1 MAQAQ
6 ALVSQ
11 MTLAEKA
18 DFCSGQ
24 DFWHLADL
32 SRLGIDK
39 IMVTDGPHG
48 LRKQA
53 KDMDHLGAHRSVPA
67 TCFPTASAL
76 ASSWD
81 TALIQRVGEA
91 LGQTCVDEDVSVLL
105 GPGLNIKRSPLCG
118 RNFEYF
124 SEDPFLNG
132 HIAASLVNGIQS
144 QGVGACL
151 KHFAVNNQ
159 ERGRMFMDAIVDD
172 RTLRE
177 IYLKG
182 FEIAVKASQPWTV
195 MCAYNRLNGVY
206 CSEHDWLLN
215 KVLRDEWGFT
225 GLVMT
230 DWGAANDRVLGV
242 KGGLDLEMPS
252 SGGINDSLV
261 KTAVESGELDEAT
274 LDTIVARNVALSLS
288 AKDRQTPSM
297 AADLDA
303 QHALARDAAAQCC
316 VLLKNANQVLPLA
329 LNNPLR

>member
-1 MAQAQ
+1 
-6 ALVSQ
+6 
-11 MTLAEKA
+11 
-18 DFCSGQ
+18 
-24 DFWHLADL
+24 
-32 SRLGIDK
+32 
-39 IMVTDGPHG
+39 
-48 LRKQA
+48 
-53 KDMDHLGAHRSVPA
+53 
-67 TCFPTASAL
+67 
-76 ASSWD
+76 
-81 TALIQRVGEA
+81 
-91 LGQTCVDEDVSVLL
+91 
-105 GPGLNIKRSPLCG
+105 
-118 RNFEYF
+118 
-124 SEDPFLNG
+124 
-132 HIAASLVNGIQS
+132 
-144 QGVGACL
+144 
-151 KHFAVNNQ
+151 
-159 ERGRMFMDAIVDD
+159 
-172 RTLRE
+172 
-177 IYLKG
+177 
-182 FEIAVKASQPWTV
+182 

>member
-1 MAQAQ
+1 MQEKYHGEIGARIMNHPAFQQGRLAQAQ

-105 GPGLNIKRSPLCG
+105 GPGLNIK
-118 RNFEYF
+118 
-124 SEDPFLNG
+124 
-132 HIAASLVNGIQS
+132 AQS
-144 QGVGACL
+144 
-151 KHFAVNNQ
+151 AVRAQ
-159 ERGRMFMDAIVDD
+159 LF
-172 RTLRE
+172 
-177 IYLKG
+177 
-182 FEIAVKASQPWTV
+182 
-195 MCAYNRLNGVY
+195 
-206 CSEHDWLLN
+206 
-215 KVLRDEWGFT
+215 
-225 GLVMT
+225 
-230 DWGAANDRVLGV
+230 RVLFGRPV
-242 KGGLDLEMPS
+242 S
-252 SGGINDSLV
+252 
-261 KTAVESGELDEAT
+261 
-274 LDTIVARNVALSLS
+274 
-288 AKDRQTPSM
+288 
-297 AADLDA
+297 
-303 QHALARDAAAQCC
+303 
-316 VLLKNANQVLPLA
+316 
-329 LNNPLR
+329 

>member
-1 MAQAQ
+1 MNHPFSVGAIAEAE
-6 ALVSQ
+6 ALVAQ

-32 SRLGIDK
+32 PRLGIEK

-53 KDMDHLGAHRSVPA
+53 QKADHLGAHRSVAA

-81 TALIQRVGEA
+81 LELIERVGEA

-105 GPGLNIKRSPLCG
+105 GPGLNIKRNPLCG

-132 HIAASLVNGIQS
+132 HVAGSLVRGIQS

-159 ERGRMFMDAIVDD
+159 ERGRMYMDAVVDD

-182 FEIAVKASQPWTV
+182 FEIAIKTARPWTV

-206 CSEHDWLLN
+206 CSEHDESPLL
-215 KVLRDEWGFT
+215 L
-225 GLVMT
+225 LV
-230 DWGAANDRVLGV
+230 
-242 KGGLDLEMPS
+242 E
-252 SGGINDSLV
+252 GI
-261 KTAVESGELDEAT
+261 
-274 LDTIVARNVALSLS
+274 
-288 AKDRQTPSM
+288 
-297 AADLDA
+297 
-303 QHALARDAAAQCC
+303 
-316 VLLKNANQVLPLA
+316 LLFPL
-329 LNNPLR
+329 LLIFFVHV